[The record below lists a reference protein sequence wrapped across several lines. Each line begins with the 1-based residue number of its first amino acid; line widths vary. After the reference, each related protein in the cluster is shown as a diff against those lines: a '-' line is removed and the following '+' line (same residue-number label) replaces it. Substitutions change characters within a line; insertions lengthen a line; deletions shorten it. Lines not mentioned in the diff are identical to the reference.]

1 VLATAGQDR
10 DCNLPKLPFS
20 RNPTLVGS
28 GLLSG
33 WRLNGQVVEVAFSGV
48 NTHLQSEVDQ
58 RKARLPVPNPDV
70 LADLLNKW
78 ITVVENNPPTVGIF
92 ECLALAEP
100 IWILR
105 MDGRTTG

>member
-1 VLATAGQDR
+1 VPRYISPGHRPGYTVTQILRAERPDQFLQT
-10 DCNLPKLPFS
+10 
-20 RNPTLVGS
+20 
-28 GLLSG
+28 